1 MNDYVLLT
9 DSSADL
15 TDALVKE
22 LGVEVLPL
30 SFTMRNKTYRNWPDN
45 REIDP
50 KDFYRQL
57 REGEMATTS
66 AVNVSDFT
74 ETIEPHLKEGRDV
87 LVVAFSSGLS
97 ATCHSAQIAAQEL
110 SEQYP
115 ERKVYVVDS
124 LCASLGQGLLVW
136 YAARMKNEGR
146 GIGAVRDW
154 LEENKLHLCH
164 WFTVDDLHFLK
175 RGGRISSATAVLGT
189 MLSIKPVMHVDDEG
203 HLTKVGTA
211 RGRNAS
217 LKALVD
223 HMVDRHRPRGP
234 DRLHQPRRLRGGRQ
248 QGGRGREAPLRR
260 ADRGAQQRGPRHR
273 RPLRPG
279 HRGPVLPGE
288 APLMEDVK
296 WLEVTLDTTE
306 AELDALCA
314 RLTGNGVTGLAIEDE
329 EDFKTFLEQNRQ
341 YWDYVDDGLL
351 ARMKGVCR
359 VKFYITDDADGRKQL
374 EGWLAGIDQPYSL
387 ASLGDNDWAHSWQ
400 KYYKPMPV
408 GERLYIVPEWERGE
422 PVPAG
427 KAPLYLN
434 PGLTFG
440 TGSHASTQ
448 LCLMGLERYT
458 VPGKPV
464 LDLGC
469 GSGILSI
476 AALVLGASAA
486 AAVDIDPKA
495 VDVAYEN
502 AALNGIGRDRYN
514 VRAGNVLTDGALV
527 AELARRKYA
536 LVLANIVADVIIPLS
551 AKAGEFLDADG
562 VFLCSGIIDTRAGEV
577 EAALERNGLAVFERR
592 EQNGWV
598 ALAARAAR

>member
-1 MNDYVLLT
+1 
-9 DSSADL
+9 
-15 TDALVKE
+15 
-22 LGVEVLPL
+22 
-30 SFTMRNKTYRNWPDN
+30 
-45 REIDP
+45 
-50 KDFYRQL
+50 
-57 REGEMATTS
+57 
-66 AVNVSDFT
+66 
-74 ETIEPHLKEGRDV
+74 
-87 LVVAFSSGLS
+87 
-97 ATCHSAQIAAQEL
+97 
-110 SEQYP
+110 
-115 ERKVYVVDS
+115 
-124 LCASLGQGLLVW
+124 
-136 YAARMKNEGR
+136 
-146 GIGAVRDW
+146 
-154 LEENKLHLCH
+154 
-164 WFTVDDLHFLK
+164 
-175 RGGRISSATAVLGT
+175 
-189 MLSIKPVMHVDDEG
+189 
-203 HLTKVGTA
+203 
-211 RGRNAS
+211 
-217 LKALVD
+217 
-223 HMVDRHRPRGP
+223 
-234 DRLHQPRRLRGGRQ
+234 
-248 QGGRGREAPLRR
+248 
-260 ADRGAQQRGPRHR
+260 
-273 RPLRPG
+273 
-279 HRGPVLPGE
+279 
-288 APLMEDVK
+288 MEDVK

-329 EDFKTFLEQNRQ
+329 EDFKTFLEQNHQ

-502 AALNGIGRDRYN
+502 AALNGIGQDTYT
-514 VRAGNVLTDGALV
+514 VRIGDVLGDA
-527 AELARRKYA
+527 
-536 LVLANIVADVIIPLS
+536 VLRADLGGGWQMVVANIVADVIIGLSPLVRPML
-551 AKAGEFLDADG
+551 APGGL
-562 VFLCSGIIDTRAGEV
+562 FLCSGIIDDRAQEV
-577 EAALERNGLAVFERR
+577 ADRLR
-592 EQNGWV
+592 ENGWEILETRS
-598 ALAARAAR
+598 AEGWFSYLCR